1 MKKILIVDDEED
13 ILEYLTTLFR
23 DNGYETITAK
33 DGAEAFDV
41 VKKEKPDLVTLDIIM
56 PRESGVRFYRQ
67 VKEDEELKKIPIII
81 VTALTGYAYDPQ
93 GFLKFIKA
101 RKHFPQPEGFVA
113 KPVDRDELLKLVREH
128 I

>member
-1 MKKILIVDDEED
+1 VKKILIVDDEDD
-13 ILEYLTTLFR
+13 ILDYLTTLFK
-23 DNGYETITAK
+23 DNGYETITAR

-41 VKKEKPDLVTLDIIM
+41 LKKERPDLVTLDIIM
-56 PRESGVRFYRQ
+56 PRESGVKFYRQ
-67 VKEDEELKKIPIII
+67 VKEDADLKSIPIII

-101 RKHFPQPEGFVA
+101 RKHVPQPEGFVS
-113 KPVDRDELLKLVREH
+113 KPVDRDALLKLVKEH